1 MDYLLLLVLGMLV
14 GGLLMR
20 YWYTIQGHW
29 QNSQDAQSTHDK
41 TVKEI
46 AEMRKKARNARRTA
60 QANNIRA
67 STELLFFVLL
77 LVLLGILVVNLS
89 DFF

>member
-1 MDYLLLLVLGMLV
+1 MDYLLPLVLGMLL

-29 QNSQDAQSTHDK
+29 QKSQNAQRDHDK

-46 AEMRKKARNARRTA
+46 LEMRKKASNARRTA
-60 QANNIRA
+60 RASGLQA
-67 STELLFFVLL
+67 STELLFLVLL
-77 LVLLGILVVNLS
+77 LLLLGIVVVNLL
-89 DFF
+89 DLL